1 MKKIDQQKLFIIIAP
16 DRSGTSLIQLLMNTF
31 KGFCNTEES
40 RISGPDS
47 PSCWEYVI
55 KMNDFSYLEKF
66 INEKW
71 TSEFFVE
78 KSPPSINCMPQISE
92 KFPDA
97 NFIFLKRNPLKI
109 ILSQLNLF
117 YGVSEIGKRK
127 YDLGELILNKGT
139 TLFSLERIMTKRLLK
154 MIRDQMRFKSLFRNS
169 IEIKYEDFINSLDSK
184 IKLLEKKFDIK
195 ADYKKAHSVIDTP
208 SYSSTFRYGLTELDD
223 KVSKDIIKLGC
234 KIWGYL

>member
-1 MKKIDQQKLFIIIAP
+1 MKKIDQKKLFFIIAP
-16 DRSGTSLIQLLMNTF
+16 DRSGTSLTQLLMNTF

-55 KMNDFSYLEKF
+55 KLNDFSYLEKF

-109 ILSQLNLF
+109 ILSQLNYSMEF
-117 YGVSEIGKRK
+117 
-127 YDLGELILNKGT
+127 
-139 TLFSLERIMTKRLLK
+139 LK
-154 MIRDQMRFKSLFRNS
+154 
-169 IEIKYEDFINSLDSK
+169 
-184 IKLLEKKFDIK
+184 LEK
-195 ADYKKAHSVIDTP
+195 
-208 SYSSTFRYGLTELDD
+208 ENM
-223 KVSKDIIKLGC
+223 
-234 KIWGYL
+234 IWENSF